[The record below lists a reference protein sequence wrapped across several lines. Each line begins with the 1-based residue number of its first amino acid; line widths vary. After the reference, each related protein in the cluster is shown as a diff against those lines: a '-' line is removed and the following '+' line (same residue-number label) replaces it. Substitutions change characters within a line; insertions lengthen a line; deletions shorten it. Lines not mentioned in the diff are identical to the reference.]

1 VSARVNYLRR
11 KVFFTKNNVLVGC
24 IPCNLENTLY
34 PTIGF
39 WDKNVTMDV
48 NFSQKLPK
56 LLIVICSIRT
66 QKMVVGT

>member
-24 IPCNLENTLY
+24 IPCNLENTLD

-39 WDKNVTMDV
+39 WDKNVTMDAY
-48 NFSQKLPK
+48 FSQKLPK